1 MEVLRRYAR
10 TRPGA
15 REHVFPADRRFTACR
30 SCPRVPDCARPGVPV
45 SYPRSVVCSLTE
57 NGGDARVVRCAG
69 VVFSAPVGRARSGSL
84 RVVDEDLLAAGA
96 GDDVVAEAEAETP
109 SQVVSSFDQPV
120 TEWMSTMT
128 VSLGSAREPPPR
140 TRPSARRPRRS
151 RTSTRRAACAGSA
164 RARAPGSRTCSGRTG
179 LGWDRRPCTLGGRGN
194 LGRRSSRRPTLLRGR
209 A

>member
-1 MEVLRRYAR
+1 MAARPSHERARACPTVLDLVYPSR
-10 TRPGA
+10 TRGLL
-15 REHVFPADRRFTACR
+15 
-30 SCPRVPDCARPGVPV
+30 
-45 SYPRSVVCSLTE
+45 SVLLTE

-120 TEWMSTMT
+120 TEWMSTAT

-164 RARAPGSRTCSGRTG
+164 RPRAPGSRTCSGRTG
-179 LGWDRRPCTLGGRGN
+179 LRWDRRPCTLGGRGN